1 MKREFLSSGRENK
14 SIPNEFDDANAPNVS
29 ADDVI
34 VDPADVP
41 ADVIVDPASVEDT
54 GDEDEH
60 ADFDKELKL
69 DEFRDDKVGVVDVE
83 DEVEALVWCA
93 DDSVETAILC
103 PAVELHKI

>member
-14 SIPNEFDDANAPNVS
+14 SIPNEFDDATAPNVS
-29 ADDVI
+29 AD
-34 VDPADVP
+34 PDVP

-69 DEFRDDKVGVVDVE
+69 DEFRDDGVGVVDVE

-103 PAVELHKI
+103 PPVELHKI